1 MINFVLV
8 WRKSILFPRRYS
20 RKNDVYIFV
29 PRSHSTVSRQ
39 WLLDLKFS
47 PHQSGKPLITLAM
60 FPLHYKFIR
69 LAYFENIGGTGVGTD
84 GQTSN
89 GRAQNLMRPPIWSGP
104 RPRLSRDLAQN
115 THRSVTSHHTS
126 RHSFSERGDKYV
138 HSVYVDIKAIF
149 VKITDY
155 KTVSR
160 WLVILVCI
168 IRRVKQDRLFKAGVQ
183 NVSRTTS
190 LNLEM
195 ELIVQPVRLVDIVG
209 KICRLW
215 SILEVSIASSMHKI
229 NQRK

>member
-1 MINFVLV
+1 MIKFVLV

-20 RKNDVYIFV
+20 RKNDFYILV

-47 PHQSGKPLITLAM
+47 PHAVGQASNYSCYVSATLQVHTACL
-60 FPLHYKFIR
+60 FREYRRHGSR
-69 LAYFENIGGTGVGTD
+69 D